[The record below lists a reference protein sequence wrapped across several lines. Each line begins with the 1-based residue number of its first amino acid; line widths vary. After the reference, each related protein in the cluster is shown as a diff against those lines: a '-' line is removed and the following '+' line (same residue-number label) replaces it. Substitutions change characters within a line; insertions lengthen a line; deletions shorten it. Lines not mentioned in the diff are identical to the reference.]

1 MSADV
6 NATGKP
12 GFRLTGWHVLAVFVG
27 AYVVIIGVNLALAFN
42 AIRTFPGVEVQ
53 NSYVASQ
60 GFNTRL
66 AAQQRLGWETRV
78 EVVDG
83 ELRLFVTG
91 ADGVSAG
98 VETLTATLGRATH
111 TRDDWAPDFRRIPGG
126 FAAPAD
132 LEPGN
137 WNLRL
142 VATAPDGT
150 EFRQRISFWHRG

>member
-1 MSADV
+1 MSA
-6 NATGKP
+6 T
-12 GFRLTGWHVLAVFVG
+12 RQLTGRHVLAIFLG
-27 AYVVIIGVNLALAFN
+27 AFGLIIAVNLLLAWN

-66 AAQQRLGWETRV
+66 AEQRALGWQTRV
-78 EVVDG
+78 EVAEG
-83 ELRLFVTG
+83 ELRLFAT
-91 ADGVSAG
+91 APDGRPAA

-111 TRDDWAPDFRRIPGG
+111 TRDDTVPAFERMVGG
-126 FAAPAD
+126 FAAPMELA
-132 LEPGN
+132 PGN